1 MQLNTNNIPV
11 QPVVSLKYFKK
22 EKSNLPSGIS
32 SAFYLSWEDVLWDI
46 IISFQIKKDTI
57 VLVPSFFCVDV
68 MNNIKDHGLTPI
80 YYEVDKNLQPIQQ
93 DIEFKIKRHNVTFLV
108 LFHAVGITNKLI
120 TKKFIQGLSKDIFII
135 EDCVHRI
142 TNPKEVII
150 YSDKHVVINSLRKV
164 IPLQGSCIFAM
175 KHVIDQLKGPQKTV
189 NYSWSVIILW
199 IAMQIALLIQQLFI
213 KNMGLCA
220 EWFMLKGYDIIGD
233 NKKTGY
239 CPQIFNYLYFRLNFD
254 HIKNIKREQSQLYS
268 SLIVKN
274 SNCYTPRFTKL
285 DDGELRGYPLILK
298 KTIAKKIILS
308 FRIQNIYIRPELN
321 DSKWTQDR
329 TIIYLPMGLHIQ
341 TRHIRYITTLLNS
354 SVARYSKSS

>member
-11 QPVVSLKYFKK
+11 QPVISLKYFKK
-22 EKSNLPSGIS
+22 EKSIFPTGIS

-46 IISFQIKKDTI
+46 IISFQIKKDSV

-80 YYEVDKNLQPIQQ
+80 YYEVDKNLQPNQK
-93 DIEFKIKRHNVTFLV
+93 DIESKIKQHNVTFLV
-108 LFHAVGITNKLI
+108 LFHAVGITNNLV
-120 TKKFIQGLSKDIFII
+120 TKQFIETLSKDIFII

-142 TNPKEVII
+142 TNPEEVVTYLDRHII
-150 YSDKHVVINSLRKV
+150 INSFRKV
-164 IPLQGSCIFAM
+164 VPLQGSCIFAR
-175 KHVIDQLKGPQKTV
+175 KPIIDQLKGPQKTIH
-189 NYSWSVIILW
+189 YSWSVIILW

-233 NKKTGY
+233 NKKAGY
-239 CPQIFNYLYFRLNFD
+239 CPQVFNYLYFRLNFD

-268 SLIVKN
+268 SLIAKN
-274 SNCYTPRFTKL
+274 SNWYTPRFTKL
-285 DDGELRGYPLILK
+285 DDGELRGYPLVIK
-298 KTIAKKIILS
+298 KTISKKIILP
-308 FRIQNIYIRPELN
+308 FRMNNIYIRPELN

-341 TRHIRYITTLLNS
+341 KQHIHNIATLLNTN
-354 SVARYSKSS
+354 VARYSKSS